1 MSAKGAVDALL
12 KAVEQKDMDA
22 VAAATKGGKIDV
34 VPLDIKGASSS
45 KGKEFFEPLFAS
57 FPDLE
62 VTVLS
67 QVIAGD
73 NALLDVVLTGTPKE
87 PYLDIAIRDGKTLN
101 SRQAWRIEASGD
113 TVSALRIY
121 FCTNELKWSLGANK
135 TYAEAIAGARA

>member
-1 MSAKGAVDALL
+1 MSAKGAAEALR
-12 KAVEQKDMDA
+12 KAVEQKDIAA
-22 VAAATKGGKIDV
+22 VLAATKGGKIDV

-45 KGKEFFEPLFAS
+45 KAKEFFEPLFAS

-62 VTVLS
+62 L
-67 QVIAGD
+67 QVVHQVVAGD

-87 PYLDIAIRDGKTLN
+87 PYLDIAIRDGKTLH

-113 TVSALRIY
+113 TVSSLRIY
-121 FCTNELKWSLGANK
+121 FCSNELKWSLGANK